1 MAKYISDEVSKLG
14 PYEFICTGD
23 PEKGIPAV
31 CFFIKDGAKTNYTLF
46 DLSDKLR
53 TRGWQVPN
61 CQDTV
66 VMRVMVRQGFTKDL
80 ADLFLEDFKRMV
92 DFFEKHPVTS
102 PMTAEEGTA
111 FHHS

>member
-1 MAKYISDEVSKLG
+1 MHGRSG
-14 PYEFICTGD
+14 
-23 PEKGIPAV
+23 KGHSAV

-53 TRGWQVPN
+53 TRGWQVPAFTLPAN